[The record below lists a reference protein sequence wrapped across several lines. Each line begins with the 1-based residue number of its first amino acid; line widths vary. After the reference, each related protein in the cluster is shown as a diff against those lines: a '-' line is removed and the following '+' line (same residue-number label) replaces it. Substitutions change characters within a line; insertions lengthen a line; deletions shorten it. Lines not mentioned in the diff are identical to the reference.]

1 MIDHQPLDE
10 FRMEY
15 LRGDAADAA
24 EYLRAALEEAAE
36 FPAGVIT
43 AMSHVAR
50 ARGGIEDLELTL
62 NERAA
67 LANAIGRSLAHAT
80 PPFSTALL
88 AA

>member
-15 LRGDAADAA
+15 LRGNAADAA

-62 NERAA
+62 DERAA

-80 PPFSTALL
+80 PPFSAVLQAT
-88 AA
+88 